1 MTTKNKAIVALVCG
15 ILGLVGGWIP
25 VVQYITGILSIVAI
39 VFGALALKDKPE
51 GSEKSMAVA
60 GLVLGIVACAITL
73 LAILCVICAAGALAA
88 AGAQLNY

>member
-60 GLVLGIVACAITL
+60 GLVLGIIATALTLLLILCAI
-73 LAILCVICAAGALAA
+73 CAVGMIAA
-88 AGAQLNY
+88 AGTQIQ